1 MHTIIVIAIGFAV
14 LAISVLTGR
23 LTGGSSAA
31 MATAALVFL
40 PIWLIGASINLW
52 IGVSKAGYSIR
63 DEAPIFLIVLAVP
76 VAVALILWWRLK
88 SGN

>member
-1 MHTIIVIAIGFAV
+1 
-14 LAISVLTGR
+14 
-23 LTGGSSAA
+23 
-31 MATAALVFL
+31 MATAALAFL
-40 PIWLIGASINLW
+40 PIWLAGASINLW
-52 IGVSKAGYSIR
+52 IGVGKAGYSIR